1 MRKRSETAKQPSV
14 AHEILSGK
22 HRVKPFVWGFLAT
35 LGVIGALVL
44 GGLINQLGTVL
55 LYIGIALFISLG
67 LDPIVTAMERKIP
80 RPAAIAAVVLGV
92 LAVFAGILVAIIPVI
107 VEQIANLAE
116 SLPNLVNDIMAS
128 DWYKQIQNDYG
139 DQIGSMLTDGLK
151 FFQDPQNILG
161 IIGGVG
167 AVTGGI
173 ASAVTGTIVVL
184 ILTLY
189 FIASLRAMKNTAARF
204 VPAYN
209 RQQFSGLVDDVSGA
223 VGRYVVGQAS
233 LAAINGVLT
242 LILMLIIG
250 APMPALL
257 ALIAF
262 IGSMIP
268 MVGTITAAIIIS
280 LICLIASPL
289 TAIVSGIWYLIYMQ
303 IEAYVLSPR
312 IMNKAV
318 SIPGALVVIA
328 AVGGAAIGQV
338 LGALVAVPVAASILI
353 IVQKVVFPAQDEKL
367 VDPDEELVVTPTVV
381 AT

>member
-1 MRKRSETAKQPSV
+1 MRKRSETPPQPSV
-14 AHEILSGK
+14 AHQILSGK

-35 LGVIGALVL
+35 LGVIAALVL
-44 GGLINQLGTVL
+44 GGIVGQLGTVL

-67 LDPIVTAMERKIP
+67 LDPIVSAMERKIP
-80 RPAAIAAVVLGV
+80 RPAAIAAVVHGV
-92 LAVFAGILVAIIPVI
+92 IAVFAGILIAIIPVI
-107 VEQIANLAE
+107 VEQIVNLAN
-116 SLPNLVNDIMAS
+116 SLPDLVDDIMSA
-128 DWYKQIQNDYG
+128 DWYKQIEKDYG
-139 DQIGSMLTDGLK
+139 EQIVSGLNDALK

-161 IIGGVG
+161 LLGGVT

-173 ASAVTGTIVVL
+173 ASGVTGVIIVL

-189 FIASLRAMKNTAARF
+189 FIASLRTMKKTAARF

-209 RQQFSGLVDDVSGA
+209 RERFSGLVEDVSGT

-268 MVGTITAAIIIS
+268 MVGTLSAAIVIS
-280 LICLIASPL
+280 LICLLASPL
-289 TAIVSGIWYLIYMQ
+289 TAIVAGIWYLIYMQ
-303 IEAYVLSPR
+303 IEAYILSPR

-353 IVQKVVFPAQDEKL
+353 IVQKVVFPAQDEKV
-367 VDPDEELVVTPTVV
+367 VDPDEEPIAAPIVT
-381 AT
+381 A